1 LFAVAVCGTAPAQ
14 PVAHAVA
21 LAGWRPLR
29 LCCVPRTCLAAAA
42 PPHLPAPACPTELNV
57 VVSYDSMLNRLAW
70 PEEPRA
76 PWLQHACGLRRS
88 SVPQLCRPVGACRQL
103 LTHWQPH
110 EGCRGAAAAAAC
122 HPAPLTALAS
132 RTHLIKLPPHSP
144 PPLPARV
151 RGLLGLP
158 TPCIHPE
165 QPLLLTRQWQ
175 RPVRPVRACRTGFLA
190 AAGCW
195 SSHQLTHNCGGRRAR
210 VSIHVWAVAPFCSP
224 SKGRLGLTW
233 HLWCDQTS
241 TAH

>member
-1 LFAVAVCGTAPAQ
+1 MAVCGTAPAQ

-144 PPLPARV
+144 PPACAGAWAAGAAHTL
-151 RGLLGLP
+151 
-158 TPCIHPE
+158 HPS
-165 QPLLLTRQWQ
+165 
-175 RPVRPVRACRTGFLA
+175 RAAVAADAAVA
-190 AAGCW
+190 AAGAA
-195 SSHQLTHNCGGRRAR
+195 RAR
-210 VSIHVWAVAPFCSP
+210 VQDRF
-224 SKGRLGLTW
+224 LGCGWLLELPPTHTQLRRAARARVYTCMGSGTLLQPVKRTVGS
-233 HLWCDQTS
+233 HLAS
-241 TAH
+241 VV